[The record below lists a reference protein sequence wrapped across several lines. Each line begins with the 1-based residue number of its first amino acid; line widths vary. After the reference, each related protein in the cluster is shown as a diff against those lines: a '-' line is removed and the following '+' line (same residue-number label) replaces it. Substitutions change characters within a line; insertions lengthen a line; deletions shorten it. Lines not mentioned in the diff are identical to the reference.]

1 MQSFDSI
8 LQKTKKM
15 CMAHGLKFP
24 GIWIDFF
31 LLAALKQMFKQIYV
45 SFFELTECLVI
56 FFLCFPFLAYD

>member
-8 LQKTKKM
+8 LQRTKKM

-31 LLAALKQMFKQIYV
+31 LLAALKQTFKQIHV
-45 SFFELTECLVI
+45 SLFELTECLVI
-56 FFLCFPFLAYD
+56 FLYFPFLAYD

>member
-15 CMAHGLKFP
+15 FKAHGLEFP

-45 SFFELTECLVI
+45 SLFELPECLVI
-56 FFLCFPFLAYD
+56 FCLYFPFLAYD